1 MVCEQVRGCYDSFS
15 HTSKSGVD
23 VAVVKPTHTGLIS
36 TELREEVMQKKGFDT
51 NWSGIEKNITSH
63 LQHPGRGITLISS
76 FLHTLANT
84 GSAHPCCN
92 SSIWWKSK
100 TGGFLKPLAIGGV
113 RHESVY
119 EKKMQEIRLVRAR
132 QRRVKRAA
140 LLDGAHIPSNSNSA
154 HTPSYSNYNEDPTQ
168 PPLSQPLVG
177 SLVPTCPEEVR

>member
-1 MVCEQVRGCYDSFS
+1 MVCEQVRGGYDSFC

-23 VAVVKPTHTGLIS
+23 VAVVKPTRTGLIS

-100 TGGFLKPLAIGGV
+100 NSGFIKPLAIGGV

-140 LLDGAHIPSNSNSA
+140 LLDDAHIPSNSNSA